1 MRNLKNLSGICL
13 MSLALVMPSCENND
27 NSDELMSGLN
37 GLEKR
42 VEALEALQDQITAIQ
57 ELLEAAQRNHITSV
71 EDVTDEA
78 GNVIGYKINFQDSD
92 PITIYNGGSASGPQ
106 ITVEEEDGELYWK
119 VNGEWLLD
127 GNENKV
133 PAQGKTPTFRVN
145 PDTGKWE
152 YSFNETDWSEVQGA
166 PAGGGSG
173 IIVDTTNED
182 YVVFKLDGETD
193 IKIPWY
199 KPLDIKFSI
208 GGEEAKNNFQID
220 GSTTSYTIDYEIT
233 GLNDTDNPI
242 VKAFADN
249 KAYDVKVVKGS
260 ESNKGTITISNT
272 SAIEQGQVT
281 ILVSDGDQRTIMR
294 TITFVSGDAGTIIN
308 VTTKNYTVAATGDD
322 NLQIDFES
330 DVQMANLEVVIPD
343 DVDWILCENGVESR
357 ALTPYKCVLKVL
369 ANDTD
374 ESRSATITLRDKTSA
389 TVVKP
394 VTIVINQASST
405 VSVENVVAGGLQDA
419 LADKNPTTITS
430 LKVSGE
436 LDNTDLAY
444 ILSLSKTSSN
454 GKLLSLDMAKV
465 TLSDD
470 KLPTKCLNYTNLTKV
485 ILPETLKSIGQE
497 AFRACKITSIE
508 IPSSVTWIDALAFL
522 QCSELTSVIIKGTP
536 TLNKESFGRC
546 PKLVEVRAES
556 SEVKTLTSAAVYV
569 FSKNSSAP
577 TSVADLQKVDKLIV
591 PVGAQQAYQDA
602 GWTNFFTTVTEAAN

>member
-152 YSFNETDWSEVQGA
+152 YSFNGTDWSEVQGA
-166 PAGGGSG
+166 TTDGGSG

-182 YVVFKLDGETD
+182 YVIFKLDGETD

-199 KPLDIKFSI
+199 KPLDIRFSI
-208 GGEEAKNNFQID
+208 DGVENNIFQLN
-220 GSTTSYTIDYEIT
+220 GAATSYSISYEIT
-233 GLNDTDNPI
+233 GDIDNPI

-260 ESNKGTITISNT
+260 ENKKGTIEISHT
-272 SAIEQGQVT
+272 DAIEQGQVT
-281 ILVSDGDQRTIMR
+281 VLVSDGDQRTIMR
-294 TITFVSGDAGTIIN
+294 TITFVSSDAGTIIN

-357 ALTPYKCVLKVL
+357 ALTPYKCILKVL

-374 ESRSATITLRDKTSA
+374 ESRSATITLRDNTSA
-389 TVVKP
+389 TVVAP
-394 VTIVINQASST
+394 VTITINQASATISI
-405 VSVENVVAGGLQDA
+405 ENVTAGGLQEA
-419 LADKNPTTITS
+419 LADKEPETITS
-430 LKVSGE
+430 LKISGSLNE
-436 LDNTDLAY
+436 TDLAY
-444 ILSLSKTSSN
+444 MLSLSKTSSN

-591 PVGAQQAYQDA
+591 PVGAQQVYQDA

>member
-1 MRNLKNLSGICL
+1 

-42 VEALEALQDQITAIQ
+42 VEALEALKDQITAIQ

-152 YSFNETDWSEVQGA
+152 YSFNGTDWSEVQGA
-166 PAGGGSG
+166 PTDGGSG

-182 YVVFKLDGETD
+182 YVIFKLDGETD

-199 KPLDIKFSI
+199 KPLDIRFSI
-208 GGEEAKNNFQID
+208 DGVENNIFQLN
-220 GSTTSYTIDYEIT
+220 GAATSYSISYEIT
-233 GLNDTDNPI
+233 GDIDNPI

-260 ESNKGTITISNT
+260 ENKKGTIEISHT
-272 SAIEQGQVT
+272 DAIEQGQVT
-281 ILVSDGDQRTIMR
+281 VLVSDGDQRTIMR
-294 TITFVSGDAGTIIN
+294 TITFVSSDAGTIIN

-357 ALTPYKCVLKVL
+357 ALTPYKCILKVL

-374 ESRSATITLRDKTSA
+374 ESRSATITLRDNTSA
-389 TVVKP
+389 TVVAP
-394 VTIVINQASST
+394 VTITINQASATISI
-405 VSVENVVAGGLQDA
+405 ENVTAGGLQEA
-419 LADKNPTTITS
+419 LVDKEPETITS
-430 LKVSGE
+430 LKISGSLNE
-436 LDNTDLAY
+436 TDLAY
-444 ILSLSKTSSN
+444 MLSLSKTSSN

-591 PVGAQQAYQDA
+591 PVGAQQVYQDA

>member
-1 MRNLKNLSGICL
+1 

-199 KPLDIKFSI
+199 KPLDIRFSI
-208 GGEEAKNNFQID
+208 DGVENDIFQLN
-220 GSTTSYTIDYEIT
+220 GVTTSYSISYEIT
-233 GLNDTDNPI
+233 GDIDNPI

-260 ESNKGTITISNT
+260 ENKKGTIEISHT
-272 SAIEQGQVT
+272 DAIEQGQVT
-281 ILVSDGDQRTIMR
+281 VLVSDGDQRTIMR
-294 TITFVSGDAGTIIN
+294 TITFVSSDAGTIIN
-308 VTTKNYTVAATGDD
+308 VTTKNYTVAAIGND

-330 DVQMANLEVVIPD
+330 DVKMADLEIVIPD
-343 DVDWILCENGVESR
+343 DAKSWITCSAGIETR
-357 ALTPYKCVLKVL
+357 ALTPYKCVLEVL

-374 ESRSATITLRDKTSA
+374 ESRSATITLRDKTYA
-389 TVVKP
+389 TVVAP
-394 VTIVINQASST
+394 VTITINQVSAT
-405 VSVENVVAGGLQDA
+405 ISVENVTAGGLQAA
-419 LADKNPTTITS
+419 LADKSPETITS
-430 LKVSGE
+430 LKISGS
-436 LDNTDLAY
+436 LDDADFTY
-444 ILSLSKTSSN
+444 LSSLVKIKGGN
-454 GKLLSLDMAKV
+454 PVLKKLDMANV
-465 TLSDD
+465 TISTSGGNKIPDNCFNSLYDNTV
-470 KLPTKCLNYTNLTKV
+470 L
-485 ILPETLKSIGQE
+485 ETLVLPSNLEKIGTTSF
-497 AFRACKITSIE
+497 AGLKIKSIE
-508 IPSSVTWIDALAFL
+508 IPASVTYVNNTAFKKCALEAVIIRGDINLNSSSGAFSE
-522 QCSELTSVIIKGTP
+522 CSSLTSVTIYGTNPKGVQA
-536 TLNKESFGRC
+536 GD
-546 PKLVEVRAES
+546 
-556 SEVKTLTSAAVYV
+556 
-569 FSKNSSAP
+569 FSKDASNTKIENLYVSAGM
-577 TSVADLQKVDKLIV
+577 VD
-591 PVGAQQAYQDA
+591 AYKSA
-602 GWTNFFTTVTEAAN
+602 GWESCFTNILEIE

>member
-1 MRNLKNLSGICL
+1 

-199 KPLDIKFSI
+199 KPLDIRFSI
-208 GGEEAKNNFQID
+208 DGVENDIFQLN
-220 GSTTSYTIDYEIT
+220 GAVTSYSISYEVT
-233 GLNDTDNPI
+233 GDIDNPI

-260 ESNKGTITISNT
+260 ENKKGTIEISHT
-272 SAIEQGQVT
+272 DAIEQGQVT
-281 ILVSDGDQRTIMR
+281 VLVSDGDQRTIMR
-294 TITFVSGDAGTIIN
+294 TITFVSSDAGTIIN
-308 VTTKNYTVAATGDD
+308 VTTKNYTVAATGND

-343 DVDWILCENGVESR
+343 GAKSWITCSAGIESR

-374 ESRSATITLRDKTSA
+374 ESRSATITLRDNTSA
-389 TVVKP
+389 TVVAP
-394 VTIVINQASST
+394 VTITINQASATISI
-405 VSVENVVAGGLQDA
+405 ENVTAGGLQDA
-419 LADKNPTTITS
+419 LADKNPETITS
-430 LKVSGE
+430 LKISGT
-436 LDNTDLAY
+436 LNDVDLAY
-444 ILSLSKTSSN
+444 LKSLVIKTQPKMEKLNLKGCSFPENKIADSQFNGTSN
-454 GKLLSLDMAKV
+454 VLKEI
-465 TLSDD
+465 
-470 KLPTKCLNYTNLTKV
+470 
-485 ILPETLKSIGQE
+485 ILPDNITTIGQD
-497 AFRACKITSIE
+497 AFRYLKLTNII
-508 IPSSVTWIDALAFL
+508 IPSSVTFIKANAFMNNDNL
-522 QCSELTSVIIKGTP
+522 TEVTIEGNPELLTKVFNLKSLTKVIAKGATP
-536 TLNKESFGRC
+536 KIISSSSQ
-546 PKLVEVRAES
+546 LVFA
-556 SEVKTLTSAAVYV
+556 
-569 FSKNSSAP
+569 KNS
-577 TSVADLQKVDKLIV
+577 DLVDELIV
-591 PVGAQQAYQDA
+591 PVGTKQAYEEA
-602 GWTNFFTTVTEAAN
+602 GWTKFFTTVKETEE

>member
-1 MRNLKNLSGICL
+1 
-13 MSLALVMPSCENND
+13 MSLALVMPSCENNG

-152 YSFNETDWSEVQGA
+152 YSFNGTNWSEVQGA

-182 YVVFKLDGETD
+182 YVVFKLEGDTQIE
-193 IKIPWY
+193 IPWY

-208 GGEEAKNNFQID
+208 GGEETKNNFQID

-294 TITFVSGDAGTIIN
+294 TITFVSSDAGTIIN
-308 VTTKNYTVAATGDD
+308 VTTKNYTVAATGND

-330 DVQMANLEVVIPD
+330 DVKIADLEIVIPD
-343 DVDWILCENGVESR
+343 DAKSWITCSAGVETR
-357 ALTPYKCVLKVL
+357 ALTPYKCVLKVS

-374 ESRSATITLRDKTSA
+374 KSRSATITLRDKTSA

-394 VTIVINQASST
+394 VAIVINQASST

-419 LADKNPTTITS
+419 LANKNPTTITS

-436 LDNTDLAY
+436 LNNTDLAY

-454 GKLLSLDMAKV
+454 GKLLSLDMSKV
-465 TLSDD
+465 TLSDN
-470 KLPTKCLNYTNLTKV
+470 KLPTKCLSYTNLTKV

-497 AFRACKITSIE
+497 AFRATKIINLE
-508 IPSSVTWIDALAFL
+508 IPSTVIWIETLAFL
-522 QCSELTSVIIKGTP
+522 SCSELKTVTIKGNP
-536 TLNKESFGRC
+536 TLGKESFGRC
-546 PKLVEVRAES
+546 PNLVEVKAMS
-556 SEVKTLTSAAVYV
+556 QDVSTLGSTATFV
-569 FSKNSSAP
+569 FSKNSGAP
-577 TSVADLQKVDKLIV
+577 TSDSDLIKVDKLIV
-591 PVGAQQAYQDA
+591 PKGVKVIYEEA
-602 GWTNFFTTVTEAAN
+602 GWSKFFTRVEESDN